1 MCPPVHCSEELNS
14 DWAKTYF
21 EMDPEKLQLNRKNF
35 NEDISAALG
44 LMRHEEDFT
53 DVTLVCKDDIPVRAH
68 RVILASASSFFKSA
82 LLRRKVERQRILY
95 LGGLTAAEVESA
107 LDFLYLGEVSVVK
120 EEVASFIQVAQDLG
134 LKGFERPEVGD
145 FEGNAA
151 DENKSGETDPSETS
165 EEESTL
171 TNDLREA
178 GVVVDENGKCAS
190 MENSLKE
197 TGCAGTGD
205 VEELLVEEDI
215 DVVSLSEENETNV
228 EESRADNT
236 NEGPFERS
244 PPTATA
250 TSSPVR
256 KRNRKE
262 IRATLKSS
270 LSHPDKDD
278 EDLDPVEGCGSNDV
292 GAVSIEQL
300 ESQIMSLMTR
310 REGAWSCNLCGK
322 KKRERSCL
330 SRHIE
335 GVHISGF
342 RHPCNVCERTLT
354 SRASLGAHK
363 RKFHREHL

>member
-1 MCPPVHCSEELNS
+1 
-14 DWAKTYF
+14 
-21 EMDPEKLQLNRKNF
+21 MDPEKLQLNRKNF

-171 TNDLREA
+171 TNDLR
-178 GVVVDENGKCAS
+178 
-190 MENSLKE
+190 
-197 TGCAGTGD
+197 T
-205 VEELLVEEDI
+205 LL
-215 DVVSLSEENETNV
+215 S
-228 EESRADNT
+228 
-236 NEGPFERS
+236 
-244 PPTATA
+244 
-250 TSSPVR
+250 
-256 KRNRKE
+256 K
-262 IRATLKSS
+262 
-270 LSHPDKDD
+270 
-278 EDLDPVEGCGSNDV
+278 
-292 GAVSIEQL
+292 
-300 ESQIMSLMTR
+300 
-310 REGAWSCNLCGK
+310 
-322 KKRERSCL
+322 
-330 SRHIE
+330 
-335 GVHISGF
+335 
-342 RHPCNVCERTLT
+342 
-354 SRASLGAHK
+354 
-363 RKFHREHL
+363 